1 MSLANFIWRN
11 VDLGSVLCTDELPAY
26 RWIGSKFP
34 AHLRVTHS
42 AEEWVRFDPL
52 AAAIAHTNTA
62 ESFNATLKRAIIGVW
77 HWFSIKHANRY
88 LSEISFR
95 WNHRKAKAEARI
107 TELLLSRHGRL
118 RWRECIA

>member
-1 MSLANFIWRN
+1 LQGKKGNHHQPKKATIRQSPRSASLK
-11 VDLGSVLCTDELPAY
+11 LG
-26 RWIGSKFP
+26 I
-34 AHLRVTHS
+34 THS

-77 HWFSIKHANRY
+77 HWFSIKHTNRY

-95 WNHRKAKAEARI
+95 WNHRKARAEARI
-107 TELLLSRHGRL
+107 TELLRSRHGRL
-118 RWRECIA
+118 HWRECIA